1 MAFSLRYLFL
11 ATGIF
16 FFACTVKSPQL
27 PLSYHA
33 NDTIPRIELRM
44 PGPRIHHFQQQGLLL
59 NDYLSAKSGT
69 PCFFGRLLPG
79 NIIHESLKDLEYRVI
94 HYTDDLYER
103 GRLMC
108 DDYDPGLGVLTFR
121 GSFRRDMPVSGFVR
135 GVPQQVNVDWVY
147 TTDYDTTR
155 TQYGM
160 WGGGL
165 GWTGQPLIVKWPG
178 ETREEYSLLDIT
190 FKKKQDALEVIAGS
204 LSGTV
209 FFLDFEDG
217 TETRPP
223 IPTHNPIK
231 GTPSLD
237 PRLNGLLY
245 VGSGVPHDEESFGIN
260 IIDLH
265 RHAPVFFYS
274 GHNDPVAYRRWGAFD
289 SSPLLVGDFLYWPGE
304 NGVLY
309 QFYIDDDEISLVAKM
324 VYRLRGRSGPGI
336 ESSLAVYK
344 NYGYFGDN
352 HGNILCINLLTL
364 QPVWMYDN
372 MDDTDATIVIEV
384 EDEIPYIYTGSQVDM
399 QGDEGYARFVKI
411 NGLNGEAL
419 WEQKIEAFLVS
430 HAGRMFDGGMF
441 STPLAGRNNAADI
454 IVSNFAH
461 TTEDGAGELIAF
473 HKQTGDIVY
482 RTLLSAYSWSSPVA
496 LYNEFGD
503 LFIFT
508 GDVEGNVYLLDGR
521 DGRILYRRR
530 LGRNFEASPV
540 VWGNRVVIGSRG
552 REIYRLSI
560 E

>member
-1 MAFSLRYLFL
+1 MFACSVKSLR
-11 ATGIF
+11 
-16 FFACTVKSPQL
+16 L
-27 PLSYHA
+27 PVSYHT

-44 PGPRIHHFQQQGLLL
+44 PAQRIHQFQQGGVLLT
-59 NDYLSAKSGT
+59 DYLPDKPGMMSCIA
-69 PCFFGRLLPG
+69 GRLLPG
-79 NIIHESLKDLEYRVI
+79 NIFHESLEDLDYRVI
-94 HYTDDLYER
+94 HYTDDLFGR

-108 DDYDPGLGVLTFR
+108 DDYDPDLGVLTFR
-121 GSFRRDMPVSGFVR
+121 GGFRRDMPVSGFVS
-135 GVPQQVNVDWVY
+135 GVPGRITVDWIY

-155 TQYGM
+155 TEYGM

-165 GWTGQPLIVKWPG
+165 GWTGQPILVKWPPDA
-178 ETREEYSLLDIT
+178 REEYALLDT
-190 FKKKQDALEVIAGS
+190 AFKKKKDGLEVIAGS

-209 FFLDFEDG
+209 FFLDFDDG

-223 IPTHNPIK
+223 ISTHNPIK

-245 VGSGVPHDEESFGIN
+245 VGSGVPHEEESFGIHV
-260 IIDLH
+260 IDLH
-265 RHAPVFFYS
+265 RHEPAFFYS
-274 GHNDPVAYRRWGAFD
+274 GHNDRVAYRRWGAFD

-336 ESSLAVYK
+336 ESSLAVYR

-352 HGNILCINLLTL
+352 HGNILCVNLLTM
-364 QPVWMYDN
+364 QPVWMYN
-372 MDDTDATIVIEV
+372 NRDDTDATIVIEV
-384 EDEIPYIYTGSQVDM
+384 EAGIPYIYTGSQVDL

-411 NGLNGEAL
+411 NGLNGESV
-419 WEQKIEAFLVS
+419 WEQKIEAYRVS
-430 HAGRMFDGGMF
+430 HSGRMFDGGMF
-441 STPLAGRNNAADI
+441 ATPLPGRNNASEI

-461 TTEDGAGELIAF
+461 TTESGEGELIAF
-473 HKQTGDIVY
+473 HKQTGEILY

-496 LYNEFGD
+496 LYNEAGD
-503 LFIFT
+503 LYIFT

-521 DGRILYRRR
+521 DGRILYRERV
-530 LGRNFEASPV
+530 GRNFEASPV
-540 VWGNRVVIGSRG
+540 VWGNKVVIGSRG

-560 E
+560 D